1 MKRKRIKITVAY
13 DGTRYCG
20 WQIQPKDMTVEQVLN
35 ERLSSFLKE
44 DIRVIGASRTDAGV
58 HALGNV
64 AVFDTVSG
72 IPPERFC
79 YALNTVLPEDIRIM
93 DSREVALDFHPRYC
107 DSQKTYQYHIQNR
120 RFPDPTKSRYTHLV
134 TAPLD
139 VEAMDRAG
147 SYLVG
152 THDFTSFCASGTQA
166 KSMVR
171 TVTGLWVSGT
181 AEPVRIND
189 MTWGIGQDI
198 IIEVRGT
205 GFLYNMV
212 RIIAGTLI
220 RAGLGVYPPEYVG
233 EILEARNRHAAGET
247 APAKGLFLKE
257 ILY

>member
-1 MKRKRIKITVAY
+1 ME
-13 DGTRYCG
+13 G
-20 WQIQPKDMTVEQVLN
+20 
-35 ERLSSFLKE
+35 
-44 DIRVIGASRTDAGV
+44 
-58 HALGNV
+58 
-64 AVFDTVSG
+64 
-72 IPPERFC
+72 
-79 YALNTVLPEDIRIM
+79 
-93 DSREVALDFHPRYC
+93 DFHPRYC

-120 RFPDPTKSRYTHLV
+120 RFPDPTKTRYAHLV

-139 VEAMDRAG
+139 VAAMDQAG
-147 SYLVG
+147 IYLVG

-171 TVTGLWVSGT
+171 TVTGLKVSGT
-181 AEPVRIND
+181 VEPVRVHELS
-189 MTWGIGQDI
+189 WGIGQDI

-220 RAGLGVYPPEYVG
+220 RVGLGVYPPEHVK
-233 EILEARNRHAAGET
+233 EILEARNRYAAGET

>member
-1 MKRKRIKITVAY
+1 MKRIKITVAY

-20 WQIQPKDMTVEQVLN
+20 WQIQPRDLTVEQVLN
-35 ERLSSFLKE
+35 ENLSSFLKE
-44 DIRVIGASRTDAGV
+44 EIRVIGASRTDSGV

-64 AVFDTVSG
+64 AVFDTASS
-72 IPPERFC
+72 IPPERLS

-93 DSREVALDFHPRYC
+93 DSREVSMDFHPRYC

-120 RFPDPTKSRYTHLV
+120 RFPLPTKSRYAHLV

-139 VEAMDRAG
+139 VGAMDRAG

-152 THDFTSFCASGTQA
+152 THDFTSFCASGTQV
-166 KSMVR
+166 KSMIR
-171 TVTGLWVSGT
+171 TVTGLQVHGTPEPAGVSGL
-181 AEPVRIND
+181 ACS
-189 MTWGIGQDI
+189 IGQDVV
-198 IIEVRGT
+198 IEVRGT

-220 RAGLGVYPPEYVG
+220 RVGLGVYPPEHVG
-233 EILEARNRHAAGET
+233 EILEARNRQAAGET

>member
-1 MKRKRIKITVAY
+1 MKRIKITVAY
-13 DGTRYCG
+13 DGTQYCG
-20 WQIQPKDMTVEQVLN
+20 WQIQPRDLTVEQVLN
-35 ERLSSFLKE
+35 ERLSTFLKE
-44 DIRVIGASRTDAGV
+44 EIRVIGASRTDAGV

-64 AVFDTVSG
+64 AVFDTDSS
-72 IPPERFC
+72 IPPERIC

-93 DSREVALDFHPRYC
+93 DSREVTADFHPRYR

-120 RFPDPTKSRYTHLV
+120 RFPDPTKARYAHLV

-147 SYLVG
+147 TYLVG

-171 TVTGLWVSGT
+171 TVTGLKVSTT
-181 AEPVRIND
+181 AEPVRVYD
-189 MTWGIGQDI
+189 LAWGIGQDI
-198 IIEVRGT
+198 TIEVRGT

-220 RAGLGVYPPEYVG
+220 RVGLGVYPPEHVE
-233 EILEARNRHAAGET
+233 EILKARNRYAAGET

>member
-1 MKRKRIKITVAY
+1 MKRIKLTVAY
-13 DGTRYCG
+13 DGTRYSG
-20 WQIQPKDMTVEQVLN
+20 WQIQPRDLTVEQVLN
-35 ERLSSFLKE
+35 ESLSSFLKE
-44 DIRVIGASRTDAGV
+44 EIRVIGASRTDSGV

-72 IPPERFC
+72 IPPERIC

-93 DSREVALDFHPRYC
+93 DSREVRADFHPRYC
-107 DSQKTYQYHIQNR
+107 DSQKTYRYHIQNR
-120 RFPDPTKSRYTHLV
+120 RFPDPTKTRYAHLV

-139 VEAMDRAG
+139 VGAMDRAG

-171 TVTGLWVSGT
+171 TVTGLKVSGT
-181 AEPVRIND
+181 AEPARVHD
-189 MTWGIGQDI
+189 LAWGIGQDI
-198 IIEVRGT
+198 TIEVSGT

-220 RAGLGVYPPEYVG
+220 RAGLGVYPPEHVK
-233 EILEARNRHAAGET
+233 EILEARNRQAAGET
-247 APAKGLFLKE
+247 APAKGLFLME
-257 ILY
+257 IQY